1 MWLVIVPAH
10 GVTCYVITIFVI
22 FSVILSIISSYDIL
36 VHGLHMKD
44 VKI

>member
-10 GVTCYVITIFVI
+10 GGTCYVITIFVI